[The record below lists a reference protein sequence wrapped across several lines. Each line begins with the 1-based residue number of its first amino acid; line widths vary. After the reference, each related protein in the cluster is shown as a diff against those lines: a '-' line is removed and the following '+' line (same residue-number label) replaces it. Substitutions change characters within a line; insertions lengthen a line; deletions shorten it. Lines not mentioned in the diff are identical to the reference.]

1 MGSLSAQIAHVQF
14 LGLQSLTDAAG
25 SWAPEHLAS
34 TLLWAQHVDLSW
46 ATLAHADRRP
56 TLAAARD
63 LLDSTPASA
72 KLLHTSYFQRHLDM
86 LLPGACRDRILANL
100 LANPAAAHELRALV
114 VQQLAESGASV
125 VQALVDTL
133 ADGRAELGMRELSAL
148 LSSALESVAENESV
162 RRQVQLYGRAQT
174 YPDMSCERGQY
185 ALLLEQ
191 TLASPHALLCDAAL
205 FACIRQ
211 PALLLPEAE
220 RVLSALPP
228 ANYLQ
233 LSAHVLAQL
242 SQISGPIRAAYA
254 SGLCALTLQCQRSM
268 LCGEDDSLADQL
280 LERWELITYTT
291 LSWPAANHSKQSPLA
306 KPTKQWW
313 NFG

>member
-34 TLLWAQHVDLSW
+34 TLLWAQH
-46 ATLAHADRRP
+46 
-56 TLAAARD
+56 
-63 LLDSTPASA
+63 
-72 KLLHTSYFQRHLDM
+72 
-86 LLPGACRDRILANL
+86 
-100 LANPAAAHELRALV
+100 
-114 VQQLAESGASV
+114 
-125 VQALVDTL
+125 
-133 ADGRAELGMRELSAL
+133 
-148 LSSALESVAENESV
+148 
-162 RRQVQLYGRAQT
+162 
-174 YPDMSCERGQY
+174 RGQY

-228 ANYLQ
+228 ASYLQ

-254 SGLCALTLQCQRSM
+254 SGLCALTLQCQQSM

-280 LERWELITYTT
+280 LERWELI
-291 LSWPAANHSKQSPLA
+291 KVV
-306 KPTKQWW
+306 
-313 NFG
+313 